1 MGCQCHAVWPQEDP
15 LIIRCH
21 LTQRSLS
28 SAGGV
33 LDAQAESQL
42 ERDERWGASRF
53 AGLEQFIYNYLTGG
67 ESAGERVRL
76 KLQTP
81 LYVTD
86 ALLEA
91 AEKQMSEELEGA
103 EQVQLAGLGALQ
115 AQLLLS
121 APDACW
127 SHLRSSSRRAGGS
140 TGMGSETCS
149 AQMLLCAPEAV
160 LEAAELQL
168 TEDLDTV
175 EQASAIVR
183 YGSLWGPG
191 SSRYQAAA

>member
-1 MGCQCHAVWPQEDP
+1 M
-15 LIIRCH
+15 
-21 LTQRSLS
+21 
-28 SAGGV
+28 
-33 LDAQAESQL
+33 DAQAESQL

-103 EQVQLAGLGALQ
+103 EQVQLAGLSALQ

-121 APDACW
+121 GADACW
-127 SHLRSSSRRAGGS
+127 RHLRSSSRSAGGS
-140 TGMGSETCS
+140 TGMGCDTCS
-149 AQMLLCAPEAV
+149 PQTLLCVSDVV
-160 LEAAELQL
+160 LEAA
-168 TEDLDTV
+168 
-175 EQASAIVR
+175 VR
-183 YGSLWGPG
+183 GAG
-191 SSRYQAAA
+191 

>member
-1 MGCQCHAVWPQEDP
+1 MWH
-15 LIIRCH
+15 
-21 LTQRSLS
+21 
-28 SAGGV
+28 AGGV

-91 AEKQMSEELEGA
+91 AEKQMAEELEGA
-103 EQVQLAGLGALQ
+103 EQVQLAGLSVLQ
-115 AQLLLS
+115 AQSLLS
-121 APDACW
+121 AADACQ
-127 SHLRSSSRRAGGS
+127 SHLRSSLRSAGGS
-140 TGMGSETCS
+140 PGMDSLATAVLRCCCVL
-149 AQMLLCAPEAV
+149 QMLCGR
-160 LEAAELQL
+160 QL
-168 TEDLDTV
+168 
-175 EQASAIVR
+175 R
-183 YGSLWGPG
+183 
-191 SSRYQAAA
+191 SSCQRSWVQLSR

>member
-1 MGCQCHAVWPQEDP
+1 M
-15 LIIRCH
+15 
-21 LTQRSLS
+21 LTSRLCGSGGNQYRVPWSPPVRESLS
-28 SAGGV
+28 TAGGV

-103 EQVQLAGLGALQ
+103 EQVQLAVLVAVQ
-115 AQLLLS
+115 AIFPVAVVRCRCWLELS
-121 APDACW
+121 GVP
-127 SHLRSSSRRAGGS
+127 
-140 TGMGSETCS
+140 
-149 AQMLLCAPEAV
+149 
-160 LEAAELQL
+160 LEKSWREHR
-168 TEDLDTV
+168 D
-175 EQASAIVR
+175 R
-183 YGSLWGPG
+183 P
-191 SSRYQAAA
+191 